1 MSLLAPRPKYP
12 SVKFAELNDEFD
24 GVITQPPEDRQA
36 RDFDTGKPAFWDDEK
51 TQPKMETRIILQAQD
66 GVEYAMYASGRLA
79 WAISAAIGDA
89 GASDLEVGGR
99 LWVKH
104 HELGERK
111 GKGKP
116 PKLYKSKYAPP
127 KPRDDEEPDF

>member
-1 MSLLAPRPKYP
+1 MSLLAPRPKFP
-12 SVKFAELNDEFD
+12 SVKFAELGDEVD
-24 GVITQPPEDRQA
+24 GIITQPPEDRQA
-36 RDFDTGKPAFWDDEK
+36 LDFDTGKPAFWDDEK
-51 TQPKMETRIILQAQD
+51 TQPKMQTRIILDVD
-66 GVEYAMYASGRLA
+66 GTEHALYASGRLA
-79 WAISAAIGDA
+79 YAITDAIVAA

-104 HELGERK
+104 TELGERK

-116 PKLYKSKYAPP
+116 PKLYKSKYSPP

>member
-12 SVKFAELNDEFD
+12 SVKFAELGDEVD
-24 GVITQPPEDRQA
+24 GTITQPPEDMQA

-51 TQPKMETRIILQAQD
+51 TQPKMQTRIILNVNGEEQAL
-66 GVEYAMYASGRLA
+66 YASGRMA
-79 WAISAAIGDA
+79 WAISSAIGDA

-111 GKGKP
+111 GKGKA
-116 PKLYKSKYAPP
+116 PKLYKAKYSVPQ
-127 KPRDDEEPDF
+127 PRNDDEPDF